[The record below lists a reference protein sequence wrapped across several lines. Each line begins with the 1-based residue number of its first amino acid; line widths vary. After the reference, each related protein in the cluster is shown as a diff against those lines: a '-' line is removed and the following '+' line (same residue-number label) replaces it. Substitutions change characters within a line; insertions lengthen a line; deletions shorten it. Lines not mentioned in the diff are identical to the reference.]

1 MLFFEP
7 KRLYRASTGEVPEE
21 DYTIELGKAEVV
33 QEGKDVTVLAWGA
46 QMEII
51 AAAAEKAKEQG
62 ISVEL
67 IDLRSILP
75 WDVDTVA
82 ESVKKTGRLVVSH
95 EAPITNGFGAEIVAT
110 IQQQCFL
117 YLESPITRVCGLDTP
132 YPLALEKEYIP
143 DALKVFE
150 AIKNAVEF

>member
-1 MLFFEP
+1 
-7 KRLYRASTGEVPEE
+7 
-21 DYTIELGKAEVV
+21 
-33 QEGKDVTVLAWGA
+33 
-46 QMEII
+46 MEII